1 VIRDNPLLR
10 STLEGNEYPQSY
22 GDSNDLMGVMARSLL
37 MEGLQSIN
45 GDYHAGKLSDGVWD
59 RDTYTLTLTKLTEV
73 TPIFQSQSYFDDK
86 VKMYEAQFS
95 LKGET
100 KVPPSNLCELY
111 CMYTSRWKTCKF
123 GIVAHDFPTSMT
135 FRKYSDSS
143 SILKVWI
150 TVSHD
155 DDDVD
160 NTGWLSRKEFHRL
173 LNRNERRS
181 ALVVD
186 NNVTLTLMSVGST
199 TNIVRQYEAIKALP
213 YLKPHLQNA
222 LFTSRLTLNEKQP
235 TSKARPTSVP
245 ADIWSSLRTSHN
257 SYQLSSI
264 SNLLTGSCRE
274 NVSLIQGPP
283 GTGKSST
290 IVGLV
295 TALLSGKAPLPG
307 QRQSGCLIHAGKTM
321 GVSLSEPQ
329 ARNRILVCATTNQ
342 AVDTLAWKIRQGSLG
357 PSGKV
362 GDFTMARFGSLPWEL
377 SRDALGQKPENLS
390 EIEEFLYEINVDRKA
405 SDAAQGF
412 SNVDDS
418 TEENNDGS
426 CWESSNSRHHKTK
439 KRRRVIGHGRIRSQI
454 LASCNVVVT
463 TLSGAGSKAFID
475 AVCRDPT
482 RNDSEFD
489 AVIIDEACQASE
501 PESLIPFKYNPTT
514 ITLVGDPQ
522 QLPVLT
528 LSGSSSHNKIFERSL
543 FERLQK
549 LNWPTIMLRHQYRM
563 HEDIAAFPS
572 EQFYSSKLI
581 TPKSIQSR
589 VVPWSR
595 HPCFPTIAFW
605 DVNGKHVSNSATGHG
620 YKNREEADF
629 IMGTILSTFSHIFMT
644 RSDQP
649 ISVGVISFYKDQVK
663 LLRDELGKIPALN
676 TSRVNMKIATVD
688 GFQGCECD
696 IIILSCVRSQS
707 TNEVG
712 QKRST
717 VGFLSDYRRVNVA
730 LTRAKYSLWI
740 VGNSEALRPN
750 PLWDKLIDH
759 MDRNEALH
767 SWEDFRNTFAHWQA
781 SRH

>member
-1 VIRDNPLLR
+1 
-10 STLEGNEYPQSY
+10 
-22 GDSNDLMGVMARSLL
+22 
-37 MEGLQSIN
+37 
-45 GDYHAGKLSDGVWD
+45 
-59 RDTYTLTLTKLTEV
+59 
-73 TPIFQSQSYFDDK
+73 
-86 VKMYEAQFS
+86 
-95 LKGET
+95 
-100 KVPPSNLCELY
+100 
-111 CMYTSRWKTCKF
+111 
-123 GIVAHDFPTSMT
+123 
-135 FRKYSDSS
+135 
-143 SILKVWI
+143 
-150 TVSHD
+150 
-155 DDDVD
+155 
-160 NTGWLSRKEFHRL
+160 
-173 LNRNERRS
+173 
-181 ALVVD
+181 
-186 NNVTLTLMSVGST
+186 
-199 TNIVRQYEAIKALP
+199 
-213 YLKPHLQNA
+213 
-222 LFTSRLTLNEKQP
+222 
-235 TSKARPTSVP
+235 
-245 ADIWSSLRTSHN
+245 
-257 SYQLSSI
+257 
-264 SNLLTGSCRE
+264 
-274 NVSLIQGPP
+274 
-283 GTGKSST
+283 
-290 IVGLV
+290 
-295 TALLSGKAPLPG
+295 
-307 QRQSGCLIHAGKTM
+307 M
-321 GVSLSEPQ
+321 GVSLSEPL

-362 GDFTMARFGSLPWEL
+362 GDFAMARFGSLPWEV

-390 EIEEFLYEINVDRKA
+390 EMEEFLYEINVDRKA
-405 SDAAQGF
+405 SDASQGF
-412 SNVDDS
+412 SNVDES
-418 TEENNDGS
+418 TEENNEGS
-426 CWESSNSRHHKTK
+426 CWEASNSRRHKTK

-563 HEDIAAFPS
+563 HDDIAAFPS

-629 IMGTILSTFSHIFMT
+629 IMGTILSTFSHTFMT

-649 ISVGVISFYKDQVK
+649 ISVGVISFYKDQVSALGQITLCISSYLPIW
-663 LLRDELGKIPALN
+663 LLWLCLN
-676 TSRVNMKIATVD
+676 FGIWRSNFYETSWERFLRWILQGWMWRLRLWMVSCMTATLFPNDWIIHTLSLTWLVFISVCFILVL

-707 TNEVG
+707 TNGKFKSHSLYFSLHHRNKFYPLQLTTKPASYSYNNTEVG

-781 SRH
+781 SRHWEVINWRDTETFNSGKLNLSFQPPNFTTFS